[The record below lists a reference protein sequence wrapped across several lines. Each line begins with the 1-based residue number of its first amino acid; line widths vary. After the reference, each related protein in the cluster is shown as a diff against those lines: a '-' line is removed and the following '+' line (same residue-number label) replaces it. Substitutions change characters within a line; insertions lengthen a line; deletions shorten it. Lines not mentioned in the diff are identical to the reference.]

1 MFEFCV
7 CVYIYISA
15 IMWQGA
21 QLSVV
26 TQAFILPYFQK
37 KPSPEIDRFLGI
49 ALTNNFK
56 YFTG

>member
-1 MFEFCV
+1 MFEFC
-7 CVYIYISA
+7 ISA

-37 KPSPEIDRFLGI
+37 KPNPEIDRFLGI

>member
-1 MFEFCV
+1 MFEFC
-7 CVYIYISA
+7 ISA

-26 TQAFILPYFQK
+26 TQAFILPYLQK
-37 KPSPEIDRFLGI
+37 KPSAGIDRFSGI